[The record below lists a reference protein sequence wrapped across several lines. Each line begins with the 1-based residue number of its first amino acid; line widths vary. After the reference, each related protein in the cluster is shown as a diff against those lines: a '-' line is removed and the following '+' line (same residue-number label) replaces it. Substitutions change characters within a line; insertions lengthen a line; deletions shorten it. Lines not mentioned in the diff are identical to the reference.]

1 MDKLIHQLKKELLCS
16 PSTKATIMDD
26 IITLD
31 DHRRFARFKINP
43 SETIQNPMYEEY
55 FYIDNTKY
63 HIVQIY
69 PI

>member
-1 MDKLIHQLKKELLCS
+1 MDKLIYQLKKELLCS
-16 PSTKATIMDD
+16 PSTKATIVDN
-26 IITLD
+26 IILLN
-31 DHRRFARFKINP
+31 DHRQFAQFKINP

-55 FYIDNTKY
+55 FYIDDTEY

>member
-1 MDKLIHQLKKELLCS
+1 MDKLIHHLKKELLCS
-16 PSTKATIMDD
+16 PSTKATIVDD

-31 DHRRFARFKINP
+31 DHRRFTQFKINP
-43 SETIQNPMYEEY
+43 SEPIQNPMYEQH
-55 FYIDNTKY
+55 FYIDGADY

>member
-1 MDKLIHQLKKELLCS
+1 MNKLIQELKKELLCS
-16 PSTKATIMDD
+16 PSTKATIADN

-31 DHRRFARFKINP
+31 DHQCFAYFEINP
-43 SETIQNPMYEEY
+43 SETFQNPMYEEY
-55 FYIDNTKY
+55 FYIDDTEY

>member
-1 MDKLIHQLKKELLCS
+1 MDKLIQELKKELLCS
-16 PSTKATIMDD
+16 PSTKATIEND

-31 DHRRFARFKINP
+31 DHRQFTMLKINP
-43 SETIQNPMYEEY
+43 SKHIPYPLYEQH
-55 FYIDNTKY
+55 FYIDDVDY

>member
-1 MDKLIHQLKKELLCS
+1 MNKLIQELKKELFCS
-16 PSTKATIMDD
+16 PSTKATIDDD

-31 DHRRFARFKINP
+31 DHQCFAYFKINP
-43 SETIQNPMYEEY
+43 FEAIQNPIYEEH
-55 FYIDNTKY
+55 FYIDDIDY

>member
-1 MDKLIHQLKKELLCS
+1 MDKLIHELKKELLCS
-16 PSTKATIMDD
+16 PSTKATINDN

-31 DHRRFARFKINP
+31 DHGCFAYFEINP
-43 SETIQNPMYEEY
+43 SKTIQNSMYEEH
-55 FYIDNTKY
+55 FYINDIDY

>member
-1 MDKLIHQLKKELLCS
+1 MNKLIHQLKKELLCG
-16 PSTKATIMDD
+16 PSTKATIDGD

-31 DHRRFARFKINP
+31 DHRRFTMLKINP
-43 SETIQNPMYEEY
+43 SETIQNPMYEQH
-55 FYIDNTKY
+55 FYIDDINY